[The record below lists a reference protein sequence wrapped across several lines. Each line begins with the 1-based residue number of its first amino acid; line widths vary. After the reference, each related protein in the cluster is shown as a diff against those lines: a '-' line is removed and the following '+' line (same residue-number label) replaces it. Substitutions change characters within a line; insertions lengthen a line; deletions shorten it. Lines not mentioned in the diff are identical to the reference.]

1 MKVYYQLFVYDNN
14 EKLRRKTRRVQS
26 KSFLKPLLYK
36 MCYMVGGSAIA
47 TMDIDNVSNTTFN
60 KGYFRVSHPGR
71 DSRDDTYVVAESTAD
86 RVGIQVGTGTAA
98 VAITDY
104 AMNTKIVNGSSAGQ
118 FVHYGCWVLNPVT
131 GASSFSYNIE
141 RIFQNSSGGSITVNE
156 TGLYDH
162 DMNYYGNFCLIRDKL
177 SSGVAVANGEYLKV
191 KYTITVSV

>member
-1 MKVYYQLFVYDNN
+1 MKVYYQLFVYDKN
-14 EKLRRKTRRVQS
+14 EKLKRKTRRTQS

-36 MCYMVGGSAIA
+36 MCYMVGGSAIS
-47 TMDIDNVSNTTFN
+47 TYDITNTARTAF
-60 KGYFRVSHPGR
+60 GDTHFDVSHPGR
-71 DSRDDTYVVAESTAD
+71 DSYSDDYTTVNEA
-86 RVGIQVGTGTAA
+86 GIQVGTGTAA

-104 AMNTKIVNGSSAGQ
+104 AMNTKIVHGTGAGQ

-131 GASSFSYNIE
+131 GASSFAFDIE

-162 DMNYYGNFCLIRDKL
+162 DRKQSPYPSYCLIRDKL
-177 SSGVAVANGEYLKV
+177 VAGVAVANGEYLKV